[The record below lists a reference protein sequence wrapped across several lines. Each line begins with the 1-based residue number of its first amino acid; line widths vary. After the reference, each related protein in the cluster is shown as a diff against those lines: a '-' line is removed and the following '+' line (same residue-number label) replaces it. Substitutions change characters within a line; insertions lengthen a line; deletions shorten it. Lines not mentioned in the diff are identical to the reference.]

1 MKSGGWSWL
10 SLAGFGGAL
19 VFLVA
24 LPGRWP
30 WVLYPRATPLEL
42 LTQHL
47 ILVGLSSL
55 AALGAGLGLGIAVT
69 RRWGQPFLPLAR
81 PLASVGQAFPPSA
94 VLVLMVPA
102 LGFGLGPAWVALSL
116 YGILPV
122 FGNTVE
128 ALLEVPPAAR
138 EAAQGMGFR
147 PGQVLWRVELPL
159 SRPLILAGVRTSTV
173 VNVGT
178 AAIGAAIG
186 AGGLGSPILSGLV
199 TQNNGYLAEGA
210 ILAGLLALT
219 LDAGFA
225 LLGASSQA
233 RSQP

>member
-1 MKSGGWSWL
+1 
-10 SLAGFGGAL
+10 
-19 VFLVA
+19 
-24 LPGRWP
+24 
-30 WVLYPRATPLEL
+30 
-42 LTQHL
+42 
-47 ILVGLSSL
+47 
-55 AALGAGLGLGIAVT
+55 
-69 RRWGQPFLPLAR
+69 
-81 PLASVGQAFPPSA
+81 
-94 VLVLMVPA
+94 
-102 LGFGLGPAWVALSL
+102 
-116 YGILPV
+116 
-122 FGNTVE
+122 
-128 ALLEVPPAAR
+128 
-138 EAAQGMGFR
+138 MGFR

-219 LDAGFA
+219 LDAGFS